1 MQPSVTAMSHDSEKR
16 SAKGLGVLQGRLLLH
31 APAGTCFLL
40 QAALTALQRTAGSKT
55 WPAYRSE
62 LLSDAFWAATASH
75 DASLARSEQVRMTT
89 PGVQTI

>member
-1 MQPSVTAMSHDSEKR
+1 
-16 SAKGLGVLQGRLLLH
+16 LQGRLLLH

-75 DASLARSEQVRMTT
+75 DASLARSEQVRITT
-89 PGVQTI
+89 RIANGLSHRMSVPSYSCFPM